1 MVGPEHTK
9 PMTHLVHVED
19 EVQLADV
26 LKALVQRL
34 HEHLRKW
41 EGKVRA
47 EITAKCFPHAAPV
60 KKSQP

>member
-19 EVQLADV
+19 EVQLTDI

-34 HEHLRKW
+34 HEHLRRW
-41 EGKVRA
+41 EGKVSA
-47 EITAKCFPHAAPV
+47 EITAK
-60 KKSQP
+60 